1 MYNQMITIAGV
12 LQCVPKYPRKN
23 TITGEIITTDTRHE
37 NLLFLVVYQPFLV
50 LSLSIALL

>member
-1 MYNQMITIAGV
+1 MNNQMITIAGV

-37 NLLFLVVYQPFLV
+37 NLLFLVFQPFLV
-50 LSLSIALL
+50 MPLFIALL